1 MRNSLLCVSEYA
13 CELFYVN
20 RCVQALAY
28 SFFLFN
34 KENVGFLPSGNFG
47 GKWGDTIKRE
57 HCTDSRQGPFPRY
70 DTIVSSEGEWR
81 RKWQPTPVFLPRK
94 SHGWRSLPCG
104 HKESDMTEWLHFTFE
119 GEENRTVW
127 LIELV
132 GTIRDLHLGLN
143 SGSVITF
150 VTLIKL
156 LTLAKF
162 CFQIC
167 LMGTVIPTS

>member
-1 MRNSLLCVSEYA
+1 MDGGA
-13 CELFYVN
+13 C
-20 RCVQALAY
+20 
-28 SFFLFN
+28 
-34 KENVGFLPSGNFG
+34 
-47 GKWGDTIKRE
+47 
-57 HCTDSRQGPFPRY
+57 
-70 DTIVSSEGEWR
+70 
-81 RKWQPTPVFLPRK
+81 
-94 SHGWRSLPCG
+94 CG
-104 HKESDMTEWLHFTFE
+104 VTESDTTERLQFTFE
-119 GEENRTVW
+119 GEENRTVR

-150 VTLIKL
+150 VTLSKL